1 MAEDRSPADLAAWM
15 RHEHQAQIELAKVLR
30 EHLANPPQV
39 GRGAWLDSLRSG
51 FERFFAHL
59 RRNFK
64 AQETGGYLTTL
75 VELRPTL
82 SKQVEQL
89 RGEHAEL
96 LRMAGRI
103 QAELA
108 EVGETD
114 RLQSADLTARILRF
128 VAIVT
133 QHDQRENMLTLF
145 VFNEDIGAGD

>member
-1 MAEDRSPADLAAWM
+1 
-15 RHEHQAQIELAKVLR
+15 
-30 EHLANPPQV
+30 
-39 GRGAWLDSLRSG
+39 
-51 FERFFAHL
+51 
-59 RRNFK
+59 
-64 AQETGGYLTTL
+64 
-75 VELRPTL
+75 
-82 SKQVEQL
+82 
-89 RGEHAEL
+89 
-96 LRMAGRI
+96 MAGRI